1 MIRSESRK
9 LIDLASGFVANLEN
23 LKNLEIE
30 ACFSHVRKK
39 IRGKSSI
46 LGKIRENSGKTFPPV
61 DKSQYV
67 NNWDSFACSYF

>member
-30 ACFSHVRKK
+30 VCFSYVR
-39 IRGKSSI
+39 
-46 LGKIRENSGKTFPPV
+46 KIRENSGKTFPPV

-67 NNWDSFACSYF
+67 NNCDSFACSYF

>member
-39 IRGKSSI
+39 SGEKVIFWEK
-46 LGKIRENSGKTFPPV
+46 SGKTQAKLFRQSIKV
-61 DKSQYV
+61 SM
-67 NNWDSFACSYF
+67 